1 MKYIFQYKINFL
13 LIIIL
18 IISCN
23 NASQSQGFIKNH
35 DTKLSFQNDIKVKN
49 VRQLNV
55 WGKKYFDGETRLS
68 SDKIKKVV
76 KTLINKEYEDTV
88 LSIILYLDFSND
100 SIINWSVNKDE
111 IRNIGV
117 YYIKNNKIKL
127 DYFEHPNLLIN
138 TYDNLSNV
146 YCDAVLPFL
155 FDKSKIP
162 VNSLSVITLN
172 LNFSEM
178 PDLDSLNL
186 SDKKTD
192 EVFQLLKTTSEKY
205 KN

>member
-23 NASQSQGFIKNH
+23 NVSQSQDFIKNH

-49 VRQLNV
+49 VRQLEV

-68 SDKIKKVV
+68 SDKIKKIV
-76 KTLINKEYEDTV
+76 KTLINKEYDDTV
-88 LSIILYLDFSND
+88 LSLILYTDFSND
-100 SIINWSVNKDE
+100 SIENWTVDKNE
-111 IRNIGV
+111 IRNIGI
-117 YYIKNNKIKL
+117 YYINDNEIKL
-127 DYFEHPNLLIN
+127 DYFEYPNLLIN
-138 TYDNLSNV
+138 NYDNLSNV

-155 FDKSKIP
+155 FDKSSIP
-162 VNSLSVITLN
+162 DNSLSVITLN

-186 SDKKTD
+186 SDKKRD

-205 KN
+205 RN